1 MVDIRD
7 DLKLI
12 AEMVEPN
19 SRVLDVGCGDG
30 ALLDHLAHT
39 KNVDGRGIE
48 LSMDGV
54 RQCVAHGLSVIQ
66 GDAETDLKDY
76 PAEAFDY
83 VILGQTLQAMKQP
96 RDVLEMLCRI
106 GRRAIVSVPNFGYWR
121 VRMQLLLTGR
131 MPVTE
136 KLGYQWWETPN
147 IHFCTLRDFVVLTEE
162 MGITI
167 EQTRIIDRAGRVTH
181 PSSRRCRDR
190 GALGDA
196 GGLAAQIAQVVQLG
210 ATDGALADQL
220 DRVDARG
227 VQREHALHALAVA
240 DLANGEGAVHT
251 GVLAGDHDALIGL
264 DTLARAFDD
273 LHVHADGIARGE
285 LRDRLATEGLLDLL
299 LLELLQQVHSTTPF
313 LSARLAADRHS
324 GFGSRRRACRRPLF
338 VTFSAGRLA
347 W

>member
-1 MVDIRD
+1 MLDIRD

-30 ALLDHLAHT
+30 ALLDYLSHA

-83 VILGQTLQAMKQP
+83 VILGQTLQAMRQP
-96 RDVLEMLCRI
+96 RDVLEMMCRI

-121 VRMQLLLTGR
+121 VRMQLMLTGR

-167 EQTRIIDRAGRVTH
+167 EQTRIIDRAGRVT
-181 PSSRRCRDR
+181 SR
-190 GALGDA
+190 A
-196 GGLAAQIAQVVQLG
+196 
-210 ATDGALADQL
+210 
-220 DRVDARG
+220 
-227 VQREHALHALAVA
+227 
-240 DLANGEGAVHT
+240 
-251 GVLAGDHDALIGL
+251 
-264 DTLARAFDD
+264 
-273 LHVHADGIARGE
+273 
-285 LRDRLATEGLLDLL
+285 
-299 LLELLQQVHSTTPF
+299 
-313 LSARLAADRHS
+313 HS
-324 GFGSRRRACRRPLF
+324 GFANLLGEQGVFLLRRNGS
-338 VTFSAGRLA
+338 
-347 W
+347 